1 MGDRSHLPT
10 SSVTTASRSS
20 RFRGI
25 LAATLAAGLLLA
37 PGLVLA
43 QTSEDAVEPG
53 ASPGVP
59 ADPVYPITF
68 IDDEGTQIVIEARP
82 ERIVSLSPAI
92 TETVFALGAGDRLVG
107 GTDYDD
113 FPLEAANL
121 PDVATFSGVI
131 LEQLVAQAPDLVLA
145 AGNGFTPA
153 DDIVR
158 IRELGYTV
166 AVLYAETHEEVLSG
180 IRRLGTAIGA
190 VPAAYALSERIEADL
205 ARVAG
210 AIATTQGRPRTFY
223 QIGSDP
229 EIYGPAPG
237 SFLADLVELAG
248 GTAVTTADPASYA
261 IPLERLV
268 AEDPEVIIVADAL
281 WGVCPADV
289 AARPGWGS
297 MTAVRTGAIRAVA
310 DTEITRP
317 GPRIAQGFAELARAI
332 HPELVIGGFP
342 PEPVLCADRAAAPAP

>member
-1 MGDRSHLPT
+1 MGYRPHPPT
-10 SSVTTASRSS
+10 SSVTTASRS
-20 RFRGI
+20 FRLRAI
-25 LAATLAAGLLLA
+25 LAAALAASLALA
-37 PGLVLA
+37 PGLVRA
-43 QTSEDAVEPG
+43 QTSEDAADPG

-68 IDDEGTQIVIEARP
+68 IDDEGTQVTIAARP

-92 TETVFALGAGDRLVG
+92 TETIFALGAGDRLVG
-107 GTDYDD
+107 GTDFDD
-113 FPLEAANL
+113 YPLEAIDL

-158 IRELGYTV
+158 LRELGYPV
-166 AVLYAETHEEVLSG
+166 VVLYAETHAEVLSG
-180 IRRLGTAIGA
+180 IRRIGTAIGA
-190 VPAAYALSERIEADL
+190 VPAAYALSAQIEEDL
-205 ARVAG
+205 GRVAD
-210 AIATTQGRPRTFY
+210 AVATMTTRPRTFY

-229 EIYGPAPG
+229 EIYGPAPE
-237 SFLADLVELAG
+237 SFLADLVRLAG
-248 GTAVTTADPASYA
+248 GDPVVTADPASYA
-261 IPLERLV
+261 ISLERLV

-297 MTAVRTGAIRAVA
+297 MAAVRTSAIRPVA

-317 GPRIAQGFAELARAI
+317 GPRIAQGFAHLARAI

-342 PEPVLCADRAAAPAP
+342 PDPVLCADRAVAPAP